1 MLVALPDKILVKWLG
16 RKKYVVPS
24 DEGEAI
30 GIAVGYYYATGKPA
44 TVAISADGVMNA
56 LNPITSLVIP
66 EAIPINLIISIGRSE
81 SQHYVATGVMPSLLS
96 MLKNYGNTKEFHYE
110 FVKQK

>member
-1 MLVALPDKILVKWLG
+1 MLISLPDKILKKWLG
-16 RKKYVVPS
+16 NKKYIAPA

-30 GIAVGYYYATGKPA
+30 GLAVGYYYATGKPA

-66 EAIPINLIISIGRSE
+66 EEIPINLVISIGRIE
-81 SQHYVATGVMPSLLS
+81 NQHYVATGIIPSLLV
-96 MLKNYGNTKEFHYE
+96 MLKNYGKTKKFHFE
-110 FVKQK
+110 FVK